1 MTTAPPSVFT
11 ADTIVTGSLVLSPGW
26 IRVEGARIL
35 DCGRGTPPSPATGEA
50 APVDLGGTVV
60 PGFVDVH
67 AHGAAGVHFADAV
80 DRSIRP
86 AIDWHARFGT
96 TTLLASLATD
106 SVPRL
111 EQQVAALVP
120 LVRDGSLG
128 GVHLE
133 GPWLS
138 HAHRGAHEESLL
150 RSPDAAEV
158 RSLLA
163 DPAVRMVTIAPELPG
178 GLDAIDS
185 IVSAGAVAAIGH
197 TSCDLA
203 TAQAAFDRGATVA
216 THLFNGMP
224 PLHHRDPGPVAAA
237 LLDDRV
243 FAELILDGHHLADE
257 AVAIAARLLG
267 PRLIAVSDSIAATGR
282 PDGDYTLAGSSLSV
296 RGGVA
301 RVTDGGSLAGST
313 ITLASAF
320 RALVERHGFSL
331 LEAVVATATAPARA
345 VGLAEAGSIRA
356 GGFADLVV
364 LDGLSVAA
372 VMRLGRWLN
381 GGQPATTAQSS
392 ETSSATASRA
402 RRR

>member
-111 EQQVAALVP
+111 EQQVAALAP

-150 RSPDAAEV
+150 RSPDASEV

-197 TSCDLA
+197 TSCDVA
-203 TAQAAFDRGATVA
+203 TARSAFDRGVTVA

-224 PLHHRDPGPVAAA
+224 PLHHRDPGPVGAV

-257 AVAIAARLLG
+257 TVAIAARLLG
-267 PRLIAVSDSIAATGR
+267 PRLVAVSDSIAATGR
-282 PDGDYTLAGSSLSV
+282 PDGDYALAGSLVSA
-296 RGGVA
+296 RGGIA
-301 RVTDGGSLAGST
+301 RVGGGSLAGST

-331 LEAVVATATAPARA
+331 LEAVVATSTAPARA
-345 VGLAEAGSIRA
+345 LGLPEVGSIRA

-364 LDGLSVAA
+364 LDDLTVAA
-372 VMRLGRWLN
+372 VMRRGRWLD
-381 GGQPATTAQSS
+381 GGQPATIAQSS
-392 ETSSATASRA
+392 DTSAATASRA
-402 RRR
+402 RRK